1 MSQTQMK
8 VRRRQGL
15 PPEHSAVENNFATAL
30 ESNPDE
36 FVRRY
41 KDRFGNVI
49 STDSARSMWHEY
61 EKNPGEMSFA
71 VQYPAMALAKEVWQR
86 ELAATPKPDG
96 SVLFLAGGAG
106 AGKTHALNNVPEV
119 AALAAKADLVYDST
133 MGNYQLAVE
142 RLQQA
147 LDSGRKAVI
156 VYVFRPLE
164 AAVRGIVERAV
175 EDGRTVPA
183 YAIARDHRDAMGN
196 VFAIMEQFGNDPR
209 ISAIAIDNSGP
220 APRITSMAELG
231 KAMEQDDLEGI
242 IVRTVKDEYRRRKG
256 TPGELSDKSYLAIV
270 GKPLKSAA
278 WLSSLC
284 KYAKVRG

>member
-1 MSQTQMK
+1 MRKLSQTQMK

-133 MGNYQLAVE
+133 MGNYQFAVE

-164 AAVRGIVERAV
+164 DVHDPAPLHRAV
-175 EDGRTVPA
+175 LCQDPQEAPLLLAGLW
-183 YAIARDHRDAMGN
+183 H
-196 VFAIMEQFGNDPR
+196 DPR
-209 ISAIAIDNSGP
+209 FKPEDYGP
-220 APRITSMAELG
+220 V
-231 KAMEQDDLEGI
+231 QDILTWKLEHQG
-242 IVRTVKDEYRRRKG
+242 G
-256 TPGELSDKSYLAIV
+256 TTC
-270 GKPLKSAA
+270 
-278 WLSSLC
+278 SSS
-284 KYAKVRG
+284 